1 MSRNFCDI
9 LLSQVKER
17 RPYLWAVIIVMCW
30 FGLDLQR
37 GWILEKLLPLM
48 DQRPSWAF
56 HVLFI
61 IGLCLIIT
69 YVYHNLFVKEKY
81 LSHQFRAFWYSV
93 IAVYLYYRIEETFVF
108 SGFDYGIAYLDLL
121 LIWGFFL
128 FCYEIYRL
136 YHSRILSGYSNGLIG
151 DTPIRY
157 VEDDHLGYSDYAK
170 AVAKFMNDTDCS
182 QSSFSIGI
190 EGVWGQGKTSFVNLL
205 KSELKEYGYIIVDFN
220 ARASA
225 NCNEIQE
232 DFLASLR
239 NSLSNY
245 YVGISGVIKKYGK
258 ALQVTE
264 EYNPALKFFQIDSWP
279 NLSSSWES
287 LDKAIKNTGRRV
299 VICLDDLDRLTGE
312 EIMEVCKVVD
322 KNGSFPNVFYI
333 VSYDKVYVQ
342 NILGSYLELEKTDDF
357 LDKYINIEFSLPKK
371 VYLVLLGELLKYF
384 EDSINKK
391 EFVNVSI
398 DAIRQFFARNAK
410 IIEPRLS
417 TMRDVKRFYNQFRF
431 DYQPVQND
439 VRFEDYFFLELIK
452 YRYKEEYEKL
462 RCGDYTSKGANM
474 FDKEI
479 NYKKELIYL
488 NCLDE
493 KDDNPQCWDILL
505 RLFPLAKNKTYS
517 DDWYQSRWNRICN
530 VLFYDI
536 YFYQQSEGVIYN
548 KDLQGLF
555 QMSLKDA
562 IDKIDSWKDNVN
574 NVRDFLLTRDAF
586 RLNSRKNFDLYIPLT
601 IYCAY
606 IYNDYMLRAALG
618 TFFITNGHDKDIE
631 RIIKTYDFRD
641 DNDYITH
648 VEDLL
653 NQLAVID
660 VRPVYSYVNALYASM
675 IDEPSSVYHAIFDI
689 NACKA
694 FLMKLLKGYI
704 AKIDEKT
711 WSAQTAWEISNIY
724 KMNPQRRDY
733 NEMDDDVINVIKA
746 SMNERPEKYAG
757 AIITHYNSNDYLKF
771 KLCYVFQA
779 YQIFGG
785 WDKFE
790 EYLQVIEKSEK
801 VDSLVKDV
809 IKLFWQKFKNT
820 EFNPVTFDGHDK
832 QVSVGDYEAYYKIF
846 KSIY

>member
-1 MSRNFCDI
+1 MSRNFCEI
-9 LLSQVKER
+9 LLLQVKER
-17 RPYLWAVIIVMCW
+17 APYLWAVIIVLCW
-30 FGLDLQR
+30 FGFDLQR

-61 IGLCLIIT
+61 IGLCVIIA
-69 YVYHNLFVKEKY
+69 YVYHYLFVKEKY

-93 IAVYLYYRIEETFVF
+93 IAVYLYYRIEETFAF
-108 SGFDYGIAYLDLL
+108 RGFDYGIAYLDLL

-264 EYNPALKFFQIDSWP
+264 EYNPALKFFQIGSWP

-398 DAIRQFFARNAK
+398 DTIRQFFARNAK

-462 RCGDYTSKGANM
+462 RCGDYTSKGAKM
-474 FDKEI
+474 YDKEI

-488 NCLDE
+488 NSLDE
-493 KDDNPQCWDILL
+493 NDSPQCWDILL

-530 VLFYDI
+530 VLSYDI

-562 IDKIDSWKDNVN
+562 IDRIDSWKDNVN

-724 KMNPQRRDY
+724 KKNPQRRDY
-733 NEMDDDVINVIKA
+733 NEMDDDAINVIKA
-746 SMNERPEKYAG
+746 SMNERPEKYAR

-820 EFNPVTFDGHDK
+820 EFNPITFDGHDK
-832 QVSVGDYEAYYKIF
+832 QVSMGDYEAYYKIF
-846 KSIY
+846 KSIN